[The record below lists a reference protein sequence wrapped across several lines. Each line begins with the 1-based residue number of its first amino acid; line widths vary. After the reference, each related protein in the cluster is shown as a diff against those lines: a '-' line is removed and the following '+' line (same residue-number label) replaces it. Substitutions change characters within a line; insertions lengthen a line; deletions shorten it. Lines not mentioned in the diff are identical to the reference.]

1 MSAVKTI
8 RSLERGLKIVRLL
21 EEHGRMTLQDLHFFS
36 DLPKATL
43 LRILAT
49 LEKQGWTKRMLGD
62 QSYRLS
68 FDAVSMGT
76 KILPDMELM
85 EHAAPILDQLCQ
97 KVFWPSDIAVFT
109 GMTMQIM
116 ETSRRQAPFLINRKV
131 MGIKPHVLFS
141 ALGRVYLANCPEPER
156 QDIIA
161 RLQNS
166 NLRED
171 RTARN
176 EKWVYRLL
184 EETRRQGYGVREP
197 GYWTSATDVG
207 SDLCAIAVPVFVG
220 QEVKACVNLLWP
232 EGLMT
237 EQQFAKKYLGQLTA
251 AASELSEK
259 LSAGASAAAR
269 D

>member
-1 MSAVKTI
+1 MASVKTI
-8 RSLERGLKIVRLL
+8 RSLQRGLQVVHLL

-36 DLPKATL
+36 GLPKATL
-43 LRILAT
+43 LRVLAT
-49 LEKQGWTKRMLGD
+49 LEEQGWTKRTLGD

-68 FDAVSMGT
+68 FDAVSMGS
-76 KILPDMELM
+76 KLLPDTELM
-85 EHAAPILDQLCQ
+85 ELAAPVLDQLCQ
-97 KVFWPSDIAVFT
+97 RVFWPSDIAVFT

-141 ALGRVYLANCPEPER
+141 ALGRVYLANCPEAER
-156 QDIIA
+156 REIIQ

-176 EKWVYRLL
+176 EKWLQRLL
-184 EETRRQGYGVREP
+184 EETRQQGYGVREP
-197 GYWTSATDVG
+197 GYWTSATEVG
-207 SDLCAIAVPVFVG
+207 SDLSAIAVPVFIG
-220 QEVKACVNLLWP
+220 KEVKACINLLWP

-237 EQQFAKKYLGQLTA
+237 VPQFAERYLPQLAGA
-251 AASELSEK
+251 ATDLSEK
-259 LSAGASAAAR
+259 LIVGASPTKR
-269 D
+269 G